1 MRVVIDTNVVVSA
14 ALKDRDPE
22 AVILFVASQ
31 GDTEW
36 IVSPEIMAEYRDV
49 LSRPKF
55 GLPDDLRQKWFDMLD
70 ALTVTFDIDLD
81 MDFPRDR
88 KDAKF
93 LACAV
98 AVGADY
104 FVTGDRDFNEA
115 QKLLSTTILSVA
127 QFKKLVCD
135 TLSTNP
141 GR

>member
-22 AVILFVASQ
+22 AVILFLASR

-36 IVSPEIMAEYRDV
+36 VVTPEIMAEYREV

-55 GLPDDLRQKWFDMLD
+55 GLPDDIRQKWFDMLD
-70 ALTVTFDIDLD
+70 ALTITYDIDLD
-81 MDFPRDR
+81 IDFPRDQ

-98 AVGADY
+98 AAGADY
-104 FVTGDRDFNEA
+104 FVTGDKDFSEA
-115 QKLLSTTILSVA
+115 KKLLSTTILSVS

-135 TLSTNP
+135 RL
-141 GR
+141 

>member
-14 ALKDRDPE
+14 ILKDRDPE
-22 AVILFVASQ
+22 AIILFVALR
-31 GDTEW
+31 GDMEW
-36 IVSPEIMAEYRDV
+36 VVSPEIMAEYREV
-49 LSRPKF
+49 LNRPKF
-55 GLPDDLRQKWFDMLD
+55 GLPDDIRQNWFDMLD
-70 ALTVTFDIDLD
+70 ALTVTLDIDLD
-81 MDFPRDR
+81 IDFPRDR

-104 FVTGDRDFNEA
+104 FVTGDRDFSEA

-135 TLSTNP
+135 TLSTNQ

>member
-22 AVILFVASQ
+22 AVILFMASRS
-31 GDTEW
+31 DMEW
-36 IVSPEIMAEYRDV
+36 AVSPEIMAEYREV
-49 LSRPKF
+49 LGRTRF
-55 GLPDDLRQKWFDMLD
+55 GLPNDILQKWFDMLH
-70 ALTVTFDIDLD
+70 ALTVTFDIDLI

-104 FVTGDRDFNEA
+104 FVTGDRDFSEA
-115 QKLLSTTILSVA
+115 KKLLSTTILSVA
-127 QFKKLVCD
+127 QFKKLICD
-135 TLSTNP
+135 PLSTNP
-141 GR
+141 ER

>member
-14 ALKDRDPE
+14 AFKDRDPE
-22 AVILFVASQ
+22 AVILFLASR

-36 IVSPEIMAEYRDV
+36 VVTPEIMAEYREV

-55 GLPDDLRQKWFDMLD
+55 GLPDDIRQSWFDILD
-70 ALTVTFDIDLD
+70 ALTITYDIDLD
-81 MDFPRDR
+81 IDFPRDQ

-98 AVGADY
+98 AAGADY
-104 FVTGDRDFNEA
+104 FVTGDKDFGEA
-115 QKLLSTTILSVA
+115 KKLLSTTILSVS

-135 TLSTNP
+135 RL
-141 GR
+141 